1 MRANGSGVGFC
12 CPRWTTSFRILLFS
26 PQFLSLSPSRVSPLF
41 GSLSKRRVACPV
53 HLDRATTASAST
65 SATSS
70 SAGAPLPCSLLFNV
84 LDAYWTHHSNKRIAV
99 WCFSPFSPFPSF
111 PLPPFWPSTSLIL
124 IIQFAISSHFF
135 FISTF
140 PFFLLTPATSS
151 LLSLSPSLSTMFLF
165 ANWIQLSH
173 CVFELS
179 SLLLGIAER
188 KGIFKSPVAGQLE
201 KIFCFMLAFK
211 LPVNEVCRKKASRM
225 RIFLFYNKTSA
236 QSAKI

>member
-1 MRANGSGVGFC
+1 MNYCFCCCCFRLFPLLLNFCYCQCCRDSVKLCTKNPQQQQRQHTHTARQINTHTHTQCEMRANGSGVGFC

-99 WCFSPFSPFPSF
+99 
-111 PLPPFWPSTSLIL
+111 
-124 IIQFAISSHFF
+124 
-135 FISTF
+135 
-140 PFFLLTPATSS
+140 
-151 LLSLSPSLSTMFLF
+151 
-165 ANWIQLSH
+165 
-173 CVFELS
+173 
-179 SLLLGIAER
+179 
-188 KGIFKSPVAGQLE
+188 
-201 KIFCFMLAFK
+201 
-211 LPVNEVCRKKASRM
+211 
-225 RIFLFYNKTSA
+225 
-236 QSAKI
+236 